1 MGKYIKIIN
10 GQTIIKERSNIII
23 RTEDAQILN
32 PSEEMVLADGWEVYT
47 PPIIEPTTTKSR
59 MEVITELVEK
69 QWNDRTDIS
78 NEEALDYMVIVYP
91 WSKFIGQEIAQ
102 GKIVSH
108 DDKLWRV
115 RQTHTVLDVYAPSL
129 ELSSLY
135 EVIEKEHTGAYDDP
149 IPYTPP
155 MEIFMGKYYTQDG
168 VKYLCTR
175 DSDTALSHNLADLVG
190 LYVEQS
196 N

>member
-1 MGKYIKIIN
+1 MKQYIKIID
-10 GQTIIKERSNIII
+10 GQTVIKERNNIII

-47 PPIIEPTTTKSR
+47 PPTIEPTTTKSR

-69 QWNDRTDIS
+69 QWNERTDIS

-91 WSKFIGQEIAQ
+91 WSKFIGQELAQ
-102 GKIVSH
+102 GKIVEH
-108 DDKLWRV
+108 DNKLWRV

-175 DSDTALSHNLADLVG
+175 DSSTALSHNLADLVG

>member
-1 MGKYIKIIN
+1 MKQYIKIID
-10 GQTIIKERSNIII
+10 GQTVIKERNNIII

-47 PPIIEPTTTKSR
+47 PPTIEPTTTKSR

-91 WSKFIGQEIAQ
+91 WSKFIGQELAQ

-108 DDKLWRV
+108 DNKLWRV
-115 RQTHTVLDVYAPSL
+115 IQTHTVLDVYAPSL

-175 DSDTALSHNLADLVG
+175 DSSTALSHNLADLVG

>member
-1 MGKYIKIIN
+1 MGKYIKIID
-10 GQTIIKERSNIII
+10 GQTVIKERNNIII

-47 PPIIEPTTTKSR
+47 PPTIEPTTTKSR

-69 QWNDRTDIS
+69 QWNERTDIS

-102 GKIVSH
+102 GRIVSH
-108 DDKLWRV
+108 DNKLWRV
-115 RQTHTVLDVYAPSL
+115 RQTHTVLDTYAPSL
-129 ELSSLY
+129 MLSSLY
-135 EVIEKEHTGAYDDP
+135 EVIEKEHTGTYDDP